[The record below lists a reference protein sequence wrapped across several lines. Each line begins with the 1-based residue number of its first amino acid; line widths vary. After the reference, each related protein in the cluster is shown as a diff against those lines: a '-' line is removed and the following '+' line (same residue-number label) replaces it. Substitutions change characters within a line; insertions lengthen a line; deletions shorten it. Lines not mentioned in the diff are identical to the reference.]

1 MGATTTSTIG
11 YPSPSIEFRFV
22 DVPDAGYKA
31 DEGVGEIWLRGP
43 SLLRGYHLRP
53 DINKEAL
60 TDDGWFKTGDVGKI
74 NEDGTISITDRIK
87 NLVKLSHG
95 EYIAIESLESKYRN
109 CSDIRT
115 ICIIAE
121 NGKDFI
127 IAAVEPADPDNVDK
141 AKLLKSLQTTAKESG
156 CSRVE
161 TIHAIFVSTEDW
173 TKNGFMT
180 TSGKLKRN
188 TIKDAF
194 KEDIKKVY
202 GEQ

>member
-1 MGATTTSTIG
+1 MGATTTGTIG

-43 SLLRGYHLRP
+43 SLLKGYHKRP

-87 NLVKLSHG
+87 NLVKLAHG

-109 CSDIRT
+109 CSEIKN

-127 IAAVEPADPDNVDK
+127 IAAVEPSDENADK
-141 AKLLKSLQTTAKESG
+141 GKLLKSLQSTAKDAG

-161 TIHAIFVSTEDW
+161 LIHDIFISNEDW

-188 TIKDAF
+188 AIKDAF
-194 KEDIKKVY
+194 EDDIKKAY
-202 GEQ
+202 TKK

>member
-1 MGATTTSTIG
+1 M
-11 YPSPSIEFRFV
+11 

-43 SLLRGYHLRP
+43 SLLKGYHKRP

-87 NLVKLSHG
+87 NLVKLAHG

-109 CSDIRT
+109 CSEIKN

-127 IAAVEPADPDNVDK
+127 IAAVEPSDENADK
-141 AKLLKSLQTTAKESG
+141 GKLLKSLQSTAKEAG

-161 TIHAIFVSTEDW
+161 LIHDIFISNEDW

-188 TIKDAF
+188 DIKDAF
-194 KEDIKKVY
+194 EDDIKKAY
-202 GEQ
+202 TKK